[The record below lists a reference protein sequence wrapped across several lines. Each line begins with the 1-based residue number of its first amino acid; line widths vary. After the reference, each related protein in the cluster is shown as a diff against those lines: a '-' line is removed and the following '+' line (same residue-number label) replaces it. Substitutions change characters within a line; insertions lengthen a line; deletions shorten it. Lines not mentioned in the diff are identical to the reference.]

1 MSADPGEAAA
11 PTKPEGFPA
20 GVFTIP
26 AGVRFIDALA
36 RGLLQAAGGGETLA
50 ATTVL
55 LPNRRSCAA
64 LADAFARHSE
74 AEALLLPEIAPVG
87 DIDDEEGVDPEDLL
101 DSRTLE
107 TAPAIPELRRQLLLT
122 HLILSSR
129 TEEELSEAG
138 QAARLAQELA
148 RFLDQVQTE
157 RLGFDGLESLVP
169 AELAEHWQVTLR
181 FLRLATEHWPAIL
194 EEEGATDPA
203 LRRDRLIARR
213 LQAWRERPPGPV
225 VVAGTTGSVPATR
238 DLMAWVSRHET
249 GAVVL
254 PGLDRGIGKAAWEAL
269 DPAHPQFGL
278 KRVLEELGRTP
289 AEVGIWPGAEP
300 TATAAA
306 RERVIAAAMRPAGA
320 PPEAVDPEVLETAL
334 AGVSRISCPGPRE
347 EACTIALLLREAL
360 ETEGKT
366 AALVTRDR
374 GLARRVA
381 AELRRWGIEIDDS
394 GGRRLDLTPAGSF
407 LAAISRLIAERWAPV
422 PVLAA
427 LKHPLAAG
435 GRRRGFFL
443 RCVRRLERDVLRG
456 PRPEPGG
463 GGLSKALA
471 ETGPP
476 PWLASWL
483 EEVRGILAPLER
495 LVQSDSG
502 ADVADFAAAH
512 AAAAEALAATD
523 EAPGKDRL
531 WKDESGDAAA
541 AFLSELAESGRG
553 LRLRAG
559 AEWPGLVETLMRT
572 RVVRP
577 RRDRHSR
584 LAIRG
589 VLEARLIGAD
599 RIVLGGLNE
608 GSWPAE
614 PAGDPWMSRPM
625 RQEFGLPP
633 PERRIGL
640 VAHDFA
646 QAFAAPEVFLTRAT
660 RVEGTPTIPSRW
672 LLRLENAMPDASAVL
687 DGEAGQWAAWQA
699 ALDRP
704 PEPVRMPFPRPC
716 PPVAARPRQLSA
728 TQIETL
734 IRDPYAVYARHV
746 LALRALDPIDADP
759 GPPERGMFVHA
770 ALAEFLD
777 KFPGD
782 LGDDATAALFE
793 LGREVLDREGLAHRP
808 GVRAFWWPRFERVAT
823 WFLDL
828 ERERRPGIDRSFAEI
843 SGVWEF
849 DAPAGRFKLTA
860 RADRIDLTKDGTI
873 DIVDYKTGTPPAK
886 RNVLSGAAPQLVL
899 EAAIAEAGGFEG
911 VPARPV
917 SELAYWRLSGGEPPG
932 EIVSVGGADPD
943 PDLVSRVRDRIET
956 LIAAYD
962 DPEMPY
968 LPQPES
974 SLAPRYSDYLHL
986 ERLAE
991 YAPDPVR
998 TARR

>member
-1 MSADPGEAAA
+1 MTSMSADPGGAAA
-11 PTKPEGFPA
+11 STGPEGFPA

-36 RGLLQAAGGGETLA
+36 RGLLRTASGPEALA

-87 DIDDEEGVDPEDLL
+87 DIDDEEGVESEDLL
-101 DSRTLE
+101 ESATLE
-107 TAPAIPELRRQLLLT
+107 IAPAIPELRRQLLLT
-122 HLILSSR
+122 RLILSSP
-129 TEEELSEAG
+129 TGAELSEAG
-138 QAARLAQELA
+138 QAARPAQELA

-194 EEEGATDPA
+194 EDEGATDPA
-203 LRRDRLIARR
+203 LRRDRLTARR
-213 LQAWRERPPGPV
+213 LQTWRERPPGPV

-238 DLMAWVSRHET
+238 DLMAWASRREA

-254 PGLDRGIGKAAWEAL
+254 PGLDREIGKAAWEAL
-269 DPAHPQFGL
+269 NPAHPQFGL
-278 KRVLEELGRTP
+278 KQVLEELGRTP

-320 PPEAVDPEVLETAL
+320 PPEAVDPAVLETAL

-394 GGRRLDLTPAGSF
+394 GGVRLDLTPAGSF
-407 LAAISRLIAERWAPV
+407 LAAISRLIAERWAPI

-435 GRRRGFFL
+435 GHRRGTFL
-443 RCVRRLERDVLRG
+443 GRARRLERAVLRG

-463 GGLSKALA
+463 DGLSKALA

-476 PWLASWL
+476 PWLTSWL

-495 LVQSDSG
+495 LVQSDAG
-502 ADVADFAAAH
+502 ADIADFAAAH
-512 AAAAEALAATD
+512 AAVAEALAATD
-523 EAPGKDRL
+523 DTPGMDRL

-553 LRLRAG
+553 LPLNAG
-559 AEWPGLVETLMRT
+559 AEWPGLLETLMRV

-625 RQEFGLPP
+625 RQGFGLPP

-640 VAHDFA
+640 AAHDFA

-672 LLRLENAMPDASAVL
+672 LLRLENAVPGAPAVL
-687 DGEAGQWAAWQA
+687 DGEAGEWTAWQA

-704 PEPVRMPFPRPC
+704 PEPVRIPPPQPR
-716 PPVAARPRQLSA
+716 PPVAARPRRLSA
-728 TQIETL
+728 TRIETL
-734 IRDPYAVYARHV
+734 IHDPYAVYARHV
-746 LALRALDPIDADP
+746 LVLRALDPIDSHP
-759 GPPERGMFVHA
+759 GAAERGMFVHA
-770 ALAEFLD
+770 ALAEFL
-777 KFPGD
+777 KQYPGE
-782 LGDDATAALFE
+782 LPDDALAALLE
-793 LGREVLDREGLAHRP
+793 LGREVFDREGLAHRP
-808 GVRAFWWPRFERVAT
+808 GVRAFWWPRFERAAA
-823 WFLDL
+823 WFLDR
-828 ERERRPGIDRSFAEI
+828 ERERRAGIDRSFAEI
-843 SGVWEF
+843 TGAWEF
-849 DAPAGRFKLTA
+849 EAPAGPFKLTA
-860 RADRIDLTKDGTI
+860 RADRIDLMKDGTI
-873 DIVDYKTGTPPAK
+873 EIVDYKTGTLPAK
-886 RNVLSGAAPQLVL
+886 RNVVSGAAPQLVL
-899 EAAIAEAGGFEG
+899 EAAIVEAGGFEG
-911 VPARPV
+911 VPAMPV
-917 SELAYWRLSGGEPPG
+917 SDLAYWRLGGGDPPG
-932 EIVSVGGADPD
+932 EIVSVGDAD
-943 PDLVSRVRDRIET
+943 PDLVSRVRDRIKT

-968 LPQPES
+968 LPPS
-974 SLAPRYSDYLHL
+974 IAPRHSDYLHL

-991 YAPDPVR
+991 HAPDPVR
-998 TARR
+998 TVRR